1 MLKIAGYPDRYSVA
15 PGETIRFMVSLED
28 GEAFEARL
36 VRVIHGDCNP
46 AGPGLK
52 FATIDHPANGRYPGR
67 RQTIDAGSYMLA
79 RGVPAPAG
87 GSFAFTAYLW
97 PTLPDRPMQVVA
109 AQWNAATK
117 AGFKIALDEGALSLV
132 TGDGSGRTGRHVLAC
147 RMRNRA
153 WYAIRVRVDGTGPA
167 VRDRAAACHRAGRDR
182 RGWQAF
188 GAPGS
193 HAGKGQGPLPRR
205 LPASRW
211 QHRRALRRQD
221 RQPEARRS
229 TAGNSSRAG
238 IFPGMRRP
246 PGPSTSGRTSGTA
259 NSSTCRRG
267 R

>member
-15 PGETIRFMVSLED
+15 PGETIRFMVSLEE

-67 RQTIDAGSYMLA
+67 RQTIDAGSYMAA
-79 RGVPAPAG
+79 RGVPAPVG
-87 GSFAFTAYLW
+87 GSFGFTAYLW

-132 TGDGSGRTGRHVLAC
+132 TGDGSGRTGRHGLAC

-153 WYAIRVRVDGTGPA
+153 WYAIRVRVDGKARASRSSSGLSSRRPLPTRLAGFPAPWRSRRERPGVSTSPA
-167 VRDRAAACHRAGRDR
+167 VRKRMAV
-182 RGWQAF
+182 
-188 GAPGS
+188 S
-193 HAGKGQGPLPRR
+193 
-205 LPASRW
+205 ASTST
-211 QHRRALRRQD
+211 A
-221 RQPEARRS
+221 RS
-229 TAGNSSRAG
+229 TARSSSAEAGKSSRAG

-246 PGPSTSGRTSGTA
+246 PSAVDIGPHKRHGKLVNLPARA
-259 NSSTCRRG
+259 
-267 R
+267 